1 MQSFPS
7 RRSFRIASLFLKP
20 FEEDDGAHHHR
31 HRSRQKPEELPG
43 GFSGPRSSVE
53 NDSSL
58 RIPVLIKAGERGDET
73 SCENQGFQVVRN
85 FRAAMGLG
93 NIVYRCAQTDGLL
106 HRVESWKDE
115 DLVTFPEEAIILH
128 QAGLLID
135 LRCSSERMAK
145 RANAWMSIAPG
156 GSFEVQVGKYQIRE
170 PRQSRTCKTA
180 IFLGWS
186 RCVLGLDCYAHSVLS
201 HLGFAGLRLEPLK
214 PRRFVEYVE
223 SNWWTPQEKAQASM
237 LQLVD
242 RRGFSRMH
250 ISTINQKGLIG
261 LNEAILETGKVELFE
276 ALRAMTLH
284 LEHAL
289 QEPSAGKNKSPVFLP
304 IVIYCVQGKDR
315 TGMLVMLCQ
324 SIVGMA
330 DKDIISDYNKSDELA
345 TTCKASKSSI
355 PAIQANSL
363 RHDEFSRAPAEV
375 MKMTLQYIRAKF
387 GSIDNYLDDIGFDI
401 TWRARLKG
409 AICSSDNAL
418 DRTVLS

>member
-1 MQSFPS
+1 
-7 RRSFRIASLFLKP
+7 
-20 FEEDDGAHHHR
+20 
-31 HRSRQKPEELPG
+31 
-43 GFSGPRSSVE
+43 
-53 NDSSL
+53 
-58 RIPVLIKAGERGDET
+58 
-73 SCENQGFQVVRN
+73 
-85 FRAAMGLG
+85 
-93 NIVYRCAQTDGLL
+93 
-106 HRVESWKDE
+106 
-115 DLVTFPEEAIILH
+115 
-128 QAGLLID
+128 
-135 LRCSSERMAK
+135 
-145 RANAWMSIAPG
+145 
-156 GSFEVQVGKYQIRE
+156 
-170 PRQSRTCKTA
+170 
-180 IFLGWS
+180 
-186 RCVLGLDCYAHSVLS
+186 
-201 HLGFAGLRLEPLK
+201 
-214 PRRFVEYVE
+214 
-223 SNWWTPQEKAQASM
+223 M

-289 QEPSAGKNKSPVFLP
+289 QEPSAGKSKSPVFLP

-363 RHDEFSRAPAEV
+363 RHDEFSRSPAEV
-375 MKMTLQYIRAKF
+375 MKMTLQYLRAKY

-418 DRTVLS
+418 DHTVLS